1 MSPSNPETA
10 LPADLLLRLQAKRSA
25 LEVDACIQPRQDPNR
40 ALAWRL
46 RFHDEMGGIRCHC
59 SMALPSEEAANA
71 VTILIAGWREERRLE
86 DEQARAKV
94 EAAAAEE
101 RAECQLLAEMRK
113 NAVNLGGGSWRRR
126 RRTAAAFDAA
136 AKEGP
141 RGILRYMML
150 SGWAEPSSKGG
161 RKRRLLNGTR
171 AYSEHML
178 QQARNLFANFD
189 PPDDSGGGSNVV
201 QNQALRQ
208 EKTA

>member
-10 LPADLLLRLQAKRSA
+10 LPADLLLRLQAKRPA

-46 RFHDEMGGIRCHC
+46 RFHDEVDGIRRHC
-59 SMALPSEEAANA
+59 SMVLPNEEAANA
-71 VTILIAGWREERRLE
+71 VKRLIAGWREERRRE
-86 DEQARAKV
+86 EEQARAKA

-101 RAECQLLAEMRK
+101 RAERQWLKQMRRDV
-113 NAVNLGGGSWRRR
+113 VNLGGGSWRRR
-126 RRTAAAFDAA
+126 RRTGATFDAA

-150 SGWAEPSSKGG
+150 SSWAEPSSKGG
-161 RKRRLLNGTR
+161 RRRRLLNGTR
-171 AYSEHML
+171 AYSEHVL
-178 QQARNLFANFD
+178 QQARNLFANHA
-189 PPDDSGGGSNVV
+189 PPDDSGGGSNEG
-201 QNQALRQ
+201 QNQALCQ